1 MAKVI
6 SIHYY
11 ELKSSISSEMF
22 ELAFK
27 NARQKCLFKLPG
39 LSRFHFLKG
48 IRGHRK
54 GKYAAIWIYESA
66 EDWIKLWGSPDR
78 PNPKQAYPYNW
89 KIWEDE
95 ILSPLLEGDPDKIDF
110 TSYEEI

>member
-1 MAKVI
+1 MDKVI

-11 ELKSSISSEMF
+11 ELKSGISPEIF
-22 ELAFK
+22 ELAIK
-27 NARQKCLFKLPG
+27 NARQRSLFNLPG

-48 IRGHRK
+48 IRGHRQ
-54 GKYAAIWIYESA
+54 GKYAAIWIYELA
-66 EDWIKLWGSPDR
+66 DDWVKLWGPPDH
-78 PNPKQAYPYNW
+78 PNPKQAYPDNW